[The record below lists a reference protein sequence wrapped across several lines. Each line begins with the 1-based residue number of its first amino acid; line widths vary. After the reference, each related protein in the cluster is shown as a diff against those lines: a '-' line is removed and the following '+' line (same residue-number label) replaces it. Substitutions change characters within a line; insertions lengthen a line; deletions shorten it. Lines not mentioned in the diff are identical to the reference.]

1 MKIMGGMLLL
11 FLGLGLSVPAVAQ
24 ADRNS
29 AHPTSQHE
37 SPEHD
42 STRSMK
48 AYKKQQKKYQK
59 QTRNAEKQAQKRAK
73 KTAAS
78 LGQAGH

>member
-1 MKIMGGMLLL
+1 MMGRLLLL
-11 FLGLGLSVPAVAQ
+11 FLGLGLSVPAIAQ
-24 ADRNS
+24 ADTKS

-42 STRSMK
+42 STKSMK
-48 AYKKQQKKYQK
+48 AYKKQQKKYKK
-59 QTRNAEKQAQKRAK
+59 QTRNAEKQAQKKAK
-73 KTAAS
+73 KKAAS